1 MSSMKDDQDYR
12 AQIRLKAKNDFNQ
25 DLTEDHITMCIYEE
39 EQEKLSFFH
48 GHLYINPRRIWTDGA
63 WLNKVQWS
71 KTIDGYRVLA
81 KRNGLCRVDEPVW
94 EKDDDGNLAVCKMTI
109 WRRGPDGHPEGP
121 YVGIAHY
128 EEFVQLS
135 DEYVDRKKTGKK
147 VPNRQWKASPM
158 NQLSICAER
167 QAHRKAGLDHTNVA
181 DEIVDVEPSETI
193 DEAQDAEYEV
203 TPGVPGDAAPEPEEE
218 RAPKPTLAWSEAHR
232 GFKYRDAMIVMTVSG
247 PKWHALFLDDG
258 KKVVFGRE
266 GDVLV
271 EQEVTGREYEFA
283 GGAEWIEGS
292 TYYDKAKVVAV
303 TTKGRNA
310 VLELDSGFKVKLD
323 QWGKEMGRKEVEKPQ
338 AVSSASGGTPP
349 SSDETAGGDAAVATG
364 DAKPEVPKE
373 DGDPKSDTEFGK
385 AMLMAEDCSG
395 ASMEEIRKSTIA
407 LLAYWCKNLN
417 AGVKVSPK
425 TAYMDLVGVAIG
437 DGDKMRV
444 EDYRA
449 LLETLHEKIQ
459 GKAA

>member
-12 AQIRLKAKNDFNQ
+12 EQIRLKAKNDFNQ
-25 DLTEDHITMCIYEE
+25 ELTEDHITMCIYEE

-48 GHLYINPRRIWTDGA
+48 GHLYINPRRTWTNGS

-81 KRNGLCRVDEPVW
+81 QRNGLCRVDEPEW
-94 EKDDDGNLAVCKMTI
+94 EKDDDGNLICCRVSI
-109 WRRGPDGHPEGP
+109 WRRGPDGYPEGP

-128 EEFVQLS
+128 EEFVQVT
-135 DEYVDRKKTGKK
+135 DEYADRKKTGKK
-147 VPNRQWKASPM
+147 IPNRQWKTSPL

-167 QAHRKAGLDHTNVA
+167 QAHRKAGLDHTNIT
-181 DEIVDVEPSETI
+181 DDIVDVQPRDTI
-193 DEAQDAEYEV
+193 DEPQDEVEVEEVVPETPV
-203 TPGVPGDAAPEPEEE
+203 TPSAPPTPAATLEL
-218 RAPKPTLAWSEAHR
+218 PKAQR
-232 GFKYRDAMIVMTVSG
+232 GYQYRGAMIVMTVAG
-247 PKWHALFLDDG
+247 PKWWGILLDDG
-258 KKVVFGRE
+258 TKVVFGRE
-266 GDVLV
+266 GDALV
-271 EQEVTGREYEFA
+271 EQEVSDREFEFA

-303 TTKGRNA
+303 VTKGRNA

-323 QWGKEMGRKEVEKPQ
+323 QWGKEVGRKEAEKPQ
-338 AVSSASGGTPP
+338 TEAPKVEAPKEAP
-349 SSDETAGGDAAVATG
+349 KE
-364 DAKPEVPKE
+364 EPKE
-373 DGDPKSDTEFGK
+373 DSAPKGDAEFAK

-395 ASMEEIRKSTIA
+395 ASMEEIRKSTIS
-407 LLAYWCKNLN
+407 LLSFWCKNLN

-425 TAYMDLVGVAIG
+425 TAYVDLVGVAIG
-437 DGDKMRV
+437 EGDKMRV

-449 LLETLHEKIQ
+449 LLETLHEKIR

>member
-12 AQIRLKAKNDFNQ
+12 EQIRLKAKNDFNQ

-48 GHLYINPRRIWTDGA
+48 GHLYINPRRTWANGE

-81 KRNGLCRVDEPVW
+81 QRNGLCRVDEPEW
-94 EKDDDGNLAVCKMTI
+94 EKDDDGNLVCCRVSV
-109 WRRGPDGHPEGP
+109 WRRGPDGYPEGP

-128 EEFVQLS
+128 EEFVQVT
-135 DEYVDRKKTGKK
+135 DEYVDRKKTGRK
-147 VPNRQWKASPM
+147 VPNRQWKTSPL

-167 QAHRKAGLDHTNVA
+167 QAHRKAGLDHTNIT
-181 DEIVDVEPSETI
+181 DDIVDVQPRETI
-193 DEAQDAEYEV
+193 DEPQEDEYGDDALEV
-203 TPGVPGDAAPEPEEE
+203 GNNPGTPTLQTDGKGGVQPIDK
-218 RAPKPTLAWSEAHR
+218 PKPTLELTEAHR
-232 GFKYRDAMIVMTVSG
+232 GSQYRDAMIVMTVAG
-247 PKWHALFLDDG
+247 PTWWAILLDDG

-266 GDVLV
+266 GDVLT
-271 EQEVTGREYEFA
+271 EQEITDREFEFA
-283 GGAEWIEGS
+283 GGAEWVEGS
-292 TYYDKAKVVAV
+292 TYYDKTKVVAV
-303 TTKGRNA
+303 VTKGRNA

-323 QWGKEMGRKEVEKPQ
+323 QWGKEVGRKEADKPQ
-338 AVSSASGGTPP
+338 AEAPKAEAP
-349 SSDETAGGDAAVATG
+349 KEET
-364 DAKPEVPKE
+364 PKE
-373 DGDPKSDTEFGK
+373 DSAPKGDAEFAK

-407 LLAYWCKNLN
+407 LLSFWCKNLN

-425 TAYMDLVGVAIG
+425 TAYVDLVGVAIG
-437 DGDKMRV
+437 EGDKMRV

-459 GKAA
+459 EKAA